1 MSRRLLRQN
10 GIIGLFVI
18 VLALFIA
25 ACAPAAQPTSA
36 PPTSAPLAPTQPPAV
51 TQPPAATQ
59 PAAATQ
65 PPASTQVPAP
75 TQPPAS
81 PTVPPAAEQELVVG
95 TAQDQYRLE
104 GDRANLGVYP
114 FNTNITETLVKLTP
128 EYKVIPWLAE
138 SWEYKGDNTWVF
150 NLKQGIKF
158 HNGDE
163 FDAEAAKWSLDK
175 QTRFQPIVPTTPE
188 DTSVVDKYT
197 IQIKTKMPF
206 GRVIESLAH
215 PSYAMYSPK
224 GDPGKNPIGTGPFM
238 LTDYKQNESLTV
250 ERFDDY
256 WGDKAQLSKITFRF
270 IPDNSTRV
278 LALQAGDVDLI
289 AAVPRDQ
296 ATEVA
301 TLPEVTL
308 SQSAPT
314 SYYALYFATKDQE
327 PPFDTLTDAN
337 LRKAINYAI
346 DRETIAQQVYGGYA
360 LPAKSMTPPVVL
372 PAVDAGIQGFTYD
385 PAKAEELLDTAG
397 WTKNA
402 QGVREKNG
410 APLKL
415 TLVSGFPPAN
425 LIKPL
430 PEVIKGQLEKVGI
443 GVELVEFNDIGAY
456 YDFVD
461 PGKLHMVIE
470 SGTYNISDPS
480 FLAYGLFCGCNTEGE
495 AVLYKRFWINDDFEK
510 QVQPMLTEVDA
521 QKASDAAV
529 AASKIWIDDFTAVA
543 PIAYLPN
550 LMAAK
555 NYVKGLT
562 VHPSGINQSW
572 TTITVEK

>member
-1 MSRRLLRQN
+1 MN
-10 GIIGLFVI
+10 HK
-18 VLALFIA
+18 LARGFAFAFLSIA
-25 ACAPAAQPTSA
+25 LAVMLIACAAPAAQPTIA
-36 PPTSAPLAPTQPPAV
+36 PPTSASAAPTQPPAQPTIAPPPTTV
-51 TQPPAATQ
+51 APPTQAPPAA
-59 PAAATQ
+59 A
-65 PPASTQVPAP
+65 
-75 TQPPAS
+75 
-81 PTVPPAAEQELVVG
+81 QELIVG
-95 TAQDQYRLE
+95 AAQDQYRLE

-114 FNTNITETLVKLTP
+114 FNTNITEPLVKLTP
-128 EYKVIPWLAE
+128 EYQVIPWLAE
-138 SWEYKGDNTWVF
+138 SWEYKGDNTWEFKLREGVM
-150 NLKQGIKF
+150 F

-175 QTRFQPIVPTTPE
+175 QTRFQPLIPTQPE
-188 DTSVVDKYT
+188 DITVLDKYT
-197 IQIKTKMPF
+197 IQIKTSAPF

-224 GDPGKNPIGTGPFM
+224 GDPGKTPIGTGPFK

-250 ERFDDY
+250 EQFAEY
-256 WGDKAQLSKITFRF
+256 WGEKSKVGKITFKF

-278 LALQAGDVDLI
+278 LALQSGDVDLI
-289 AAVPRDQ
+289 AVVPRDQ

-301 TLPEVTL
+301 ALPDVTL

-314 SYYALYFATKDQE
+314 AYYALYFATKEQE

-346 DRETIAQQVYGGYA
+346 DRETIATQVYGGYA
-360 LPAKSMTPPVVL
+360 LPAKSMTMPVVL
-372 PAVDAGIQGFTYD
+372 AAVDEGIQGFTYD
-385 PAKAEELLDTAG
+385 PQKAEELLDAAG

-402 QGVREKNG
+402 QGIREKNG
-410 APLKL
+410 TALQL

-430 PEVIKGQLEKVGI
+430 PEVIKAQLEKVGI

-456 YDFVD
+456 YDFID

-480 FLAYGLFCGCNTEGE
+480 FLAYALFCGCNTEGE
-495 AVLYKRFWINDDFEK
+495 AVLYKRFWIGPEYEE
-510 QVQPMLTEVDA
+510 QVQAMLTEVDA
-521 QKASDAAV
+521 QKVTDAAV

-555 NYVKGLT
+555 NYVQGLT
-562 VHPSGINQSW
+562 VHPSVINQDW